1 MSNAHRNED
10 HLADHEIVLAHIAA
24 SRGWAHGELTGS
36 AEQVMGE
43 ARDRVD
49 VERVVARNGMVWRIP
64 DSEDRQSTVVIFLQ
78 RIRNPFERP
87 TLPKHDRCVHAA
99 DAILG
104 RFHPQTVLV
113 STELGM
119 TYRVGGDQET
129 LAMFEP
135 KAVSA

>member
-49 VERVVARNGMVWRIP
+49 VERVVGRNGVVWRIP

-78 RIRNPFERP
+78 RSRNPFATQKEHQ
-87 TLPKHDRCVHAA
+87 PKHDKDTRGWAA
-99 DAILG
+99 E
-104 RFHPQTVLV
+104 LV
-113 STELGM
+113 GLCTPRRPCS
-119 TYRVGGDQET
+119 
-129 LAMFEP
+129 
-135 KAVSA
+135 SAPSWA